1 MEILALY
8 DDITK
13 TYIETVITYLQSAGY
28 VVLSQHISNYSGTY
42 PYKSSPVFLIRK
54 SGKDG
59 YALQGK
65 QPLDVIVNWAKN
77 SGAQIA

>member
-13 TYIETVITYLQSAGY
+13 TYVETVIAYLQSSNY
-28 VVLSQHISNYSGTY
+28 ITISQHINNYSGTY
-42 PYKSSPVFLIRK
+42 QCKSTPTFLIRK
-54 SGKDG
+54 AGKDG

>member
-13 TYIETVITYLQSAGY
+13 IYVEN
-28 VVLSQHISNYSGTY
+28 VVLHLESLGYTTKLQHINNYSGAY
-42 PYKSSPVFLIRK
+42 LYKSTPTLLISK
-54 SGKDG
+54 SGKDA

-65 QPLDVIVNWAKN
+65 QPLDIIVNWARN